1 VARKSAGPGA
11 KAARARP
18 TADAGSRP
26 DVPQRA
32 QLKDV
37 ARAVGVHP
45 STVSRALDPEK
56 SHLVQQETRK
66 RIYEV
71 QKELGYTPNVLARG
85 LRAGRTMS
93 VGVVIADIANP
104 FASLLLRGITDTLER
119 REYTPLIA
127 QTHDEPGRLAIV
139 LRNLRDRRVDA
150 VIVAAAHRGDDALLR
165 GIVDAGIPLVLA
177 VRAVDDRTIPTV
189 THDDFAGG
197 VLAAGHFAE
206 LGHKVAV
213 QLPGPSDISSFRQ
226 RAHGFDA
233 TAKERGLQL
242 RELDTEAVAP
252 TVEEGRRLMDRLLR
266 SRGRRPTAVFAHND
280 WMAIGAIDVL
290 RSRGLRCPDDVSV
303 LGYNDA
309 PLSDHL
315 SPSLSSIRFPA
326 LEVGRMAADVAL
338 ARITGPENQPLSVSF
353 PPSLVPREST
363 GPPPEK
369 KGA

>member
-1 VARKSAGPGA
+1 MARKSARPGA
-11 KAARARP
+11 RAVRAQP
-18 TADAGSRP
+18 TVDIP
-26 DVPQRA
+26 PRA

-56 SHLVQQETRK
+56 SHLVQLETRK

-71 QKELGYTPNVLARG
+71 QKQLGYTPNVLARG

-104 FASLLLRGITDTLER
+104 FASLLLRGITDTLEH

-197 VLAAGHFAE
+197 VLAAAHFAE
-206 LGHKVAV
+206 LGHKVAA

-226 RAHGFDA
+226 RADGFDA
-233 TAKERGLQL
+233 TAKERGLRL

-266 SRGRRPTAVFAHND
+266 SRARPPTTAVFAHND

-353 PPSLVPREST
+353 PPSLVVREST
-363 GPPPEK
+363 GPPPAK